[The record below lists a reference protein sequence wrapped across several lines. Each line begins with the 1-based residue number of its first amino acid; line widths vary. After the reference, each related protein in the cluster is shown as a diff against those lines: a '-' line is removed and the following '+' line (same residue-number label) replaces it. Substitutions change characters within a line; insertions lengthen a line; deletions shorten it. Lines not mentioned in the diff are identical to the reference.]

1 MRTWGRVYNEDG
13 SYVWQAVETDANGH
27 NGAVYLTT
35 LVQVLKLNLG
45 ESPFFANLGI
55 PQQQTIM
62 SQIFPDF
69 YVQSI
74 IKYFS
79 RYFAYLSVTRN
90 TSGAPVYKIS
100 AMTHEG
106 ALLSTTVPV

>member
-1 MRTWGRVYNEDG
+1 MRTWGRVYAPTG
-13 SYVWQAVETDANGH
+13 TYQWTPVVTDANGH
-27 NGAVYLTT
+27 NGMVYLTT

-69 YVQSI
+69 YVANI
-74 IKYFS
+74 
-79 RYFAYLSVTRN
+79 RNYFAQYFATLTVTRN
-90 TSGAPVYKIS
+90 ASQPPVYAVA

-106 ALLSTTVPV
+106 ALLQATVPV